1 MLFFE
6 KKKGR
11 TNFGHV
17 MCGSSSRVG
26 GRHLKLH
33 SLVPIL
39 LLMLLGLM
47 LAGCSGDANGEN
59 DRVQTIDS
67 ENGFYSYEGYVIK
80 SDFPMDE
87 ESLQRAGDKLRSIY
101 TSYIEGKQIQTY
113 FSIIPDKNRYM
124 AELADTGELNL
135 MDYASLRECVRAET
149 DEFAEYIEIE
159 KLLELSDYYKTD
171 AHWRQ
176 ECIGDVAAALA
187 EGMGAGLSAEYEP
200 VTASS
205 SFVGAYGRQIEQKL
219 VPEELV
225 YLDSPVFD
233 KCIVTDHESGSK
245 IPVYD
250 LSRTKEGANEGYDM
264 FLGGARSLVTIEN
277 PQAATDRELIIF
289 RDSFGSSLAPLLA
302 EAYSRISLID
312 IRYLPSATIDRFVE
326 FEDGQDV
333 LFLFSTPVLNN
344 SVTMK

>member
-1 MLFFE
+1 MLFG
-6 KKKGR
+6 KKQ
-11 TNFGHV
+11 
-17 MCGSSSRVG
+17 
-26 GRHLKLH
+26 
-33 SLVPIL
+33 IL
-39 LLMLLGLM
+39 LLMLLGL
-47 LAGCSGDANGEN
+47 LLTGCSGEINGGN
-59 DRVQTIDS
+59 AGVQTIDS

-87 ESLQRAGDKLRSIY
+87 ESLQRAGNKLRSIY
-101 TSYIEGKQIQTY
+101 TSYIEGKQIHTY
-113 FSIIPDKNRYM
+113 FSIVPDKNRYM
-124 AELADTGELNL
+124 AELADTGELSL
-135 MDYASLRECVRAET
+135 MDYAALRECMRAET

-159 KLLELSDYYKTD
+159 ELLELSDYYKTD

-176 ECIGDVAAALA
+176 ERIGDVAAALA
-187 EGMGAGLSAEYEP
+187 EGMGAKTSAEYEP
-200 VTASS
+200 VTAGS

-225 YLDSPVFD
+225 YLDSPIFD
-233 KCIVTDHESGSK
+233 KCVVTDYESGSE

-250 LSRTKEGANEGYDM
+250 LSKANEGYDM
-264 FLGGARSLVTIEN
+264 FLGGAKSLISIEN

-302 EAYSRISLID
+302 EAYSRITLID
-312 IRYLPSATIDRFVE
+312 IRYLPSATIGRFVE